1 MSLREIA
8 KIAALGTA
16 IAVLMAGTASAQGK
30 PLSALSKG
38 DELFIETQFSK
49 SVKWCF
55 DHWRTML
62 MDPANSMSTMIDVDM
77 REGSITFE
85 DKGMSRKVVCEQTGM
100 RTIFDG
106 KEEFESYQ

>member
-1 MSLREIA
+1 MSLREIT
-8 KIAALGTA
+8 KIAALGTT
-16 IAVLMAGTASAQGK
+16 ITILMAGTASAQGK

-38 DELFIETQFSK
+38 DELFIESQFSK

-62 MDPANSMSTMIDVDM
+62 MDPANSMRTMIDVDM
-77 REGSITFE
+77 RNGSISFE
-85 DKGMSRKVVCEQTGM
+85 DKEMSRKVVCEQTGM

-106 KEEFESYQ
+106 KEEFQKY